1 MGAVILAITAP
12 FFCPSPSTSA
22 PSCGGETPRVTTTP
36 HPEPTNL
43 AAGAAPQRWLIACE
57 GARHPMPTLSLRA
70 GVLGAALLASGCGVP
85 ALTVSPGGLR
95 SPYTGYSSALYRDD
109 KMWICRPD
117 LPFDVCRGDATAT
130 ELLADHSRSIVPA
143 GPAPQPDI
151 DCFYVYPTVD
161 LDLLP
166 GNQSAAADRAPA
178 ARATLSQLT
187 PFNGVCKLYVP
198 VYRQVT
204 IGTYLFGQGE
214 GPRSDVAFSD
224 VQDAFFHYMGR
235 YNHGR
240 KIVLIGHSQG
250 AGVVVRLLQDVFER
264 DPVMMSR
271 LLLAMPIGGPVEVPK
286 GRTVGG
292 TFDTLPLCTKPDE
305 IGCVIA
311 YQSRAAGG
319 EVGKP
324 AFVPQPGNE
333 IACVNPANLGG
344 TGAHRFSRSLFPLTV
359 DSRPMLKGIEGI
371 DTPFVMLRDFYTGEC
386 TDGPGGY
393 RYLAVAAAPLTG
405 DQRVSPVDLK
415 ASNANGI
422 MGLHQ
427 VDFQFPMGDLVDLV
441 ASRAKKLH

>member
-1 MGAVILAITAP
+1 MLPPRLRTGLLTA
-12 FFCPSPSTSA
+12 T
-22 PSCGGETPRVTTTP
+22 
-36 HPEPTNL
+36 
-43 AAGAAPQRWLIACE
+43 
-57 GARHPMPTLSLRA
+57 
-70 GVLGAALLASGCGVP
+70 LLATGCGVP

-95 SPYTGYSSALYRDD
+95 SPYSGYSSETYRDD

-130 ELLADHSRSIVPA
+130 ELHEDHSRTIVP
-143 GPAPQPDI
+143 GSPATQPEV

-161 LDLLP
+161 HALLP
-166 GNQSAAADRAPA
+166 GNADADDDRVPA

-187 PFNGVCKLYVP
+187 PFNGVCALYVP

-235 YNHGR
+235 HNHGR

-286 GRTVGG
+286 GRTIGG

-319 EVGKP
+319 KVGAP
-324 AFVPQPGNE
+324 AFVPQAGNE
-333 IACVNPANLGG
+333 IACVNPAALGG
-344 TGAHRFSRSLFPLTV
+344 TGPHRFARSLFPLTI
-359 DSRPMLKGIEGI
+359 DSRDWLRGIDGV
-371 DTPFVMLRDFYTGEC
+371 DTPFVSLRDFYTGQC
-386 TDGPGGY
+386 TDGPEGY
-393 RYLAVAAAPLTG
+393 RYLAVAAAPVAG
-405 DQRVSPVDLK
+405 DQRVSAVDLT
-415 ASNANGI
+415 ASRFNGTL
-422 MGLHQ
+422 GLHV
-427 VDFQFPMGDLVDLV
+427 VDFQFPLGDLVDLV
-441 ASRAKKLH
+441 ARRAKKLH